1 MITKGPLPRI
11 GEVIC
16 HSYLWRNQADR
27 GQTEGTKERPCV
39 VVHRQEERGGSTR
52 IFVAPIT
59 HTKPFD
65 SERSMNFPAATKR
78 RLGLDEQS
86 SWVITTELNHFK
98 WPGFD
103 VRPTPDNRPSYGL
116 LPNAL
121 TRRILEQIKSNSQD
135 QTLSSVNRDE

>member
-1 MITKGPLPRI
+1 MTKTIRLPQI

-39 VVHRQEERGGSTR
+39 VVHWQEEREGSTR
-52 IFVAPIT
+52 IFVTPIT
-59 HTKPFD
+59 HTEPFD
-65 SERSMNFPAATKR
+65 TERSMLCPAATKM
-78 RLGLDEQS
+78 RLGLDEQP
-86 SWVITTELNHFK
+86 SWIITSELNHFI

-116 LPNAL
+116 LPNTL
-121 TRRILEQIKSNSQD
+121 TRRIIEQIKNNSRD
-135 QTLSSVNRDE
+135 QSLSSINRD

>member
-1 MITKGPLPRI
+1 MTTKSSLPQI

-16 HSYLWRNQADR
+16 HAYLWRNQAER

-39 VVHRQEERGGSTR
+39 VVHMQEEGEGGTR
-52 IFVAPIT
+52 LYVVPIT

-65 SERSMNFPAATKR
+65 SERSVNCPVATKR
-78 RLGLDEQS
+78 RLGLDEQA
-86 SWVITTELNHFK
+86 SWIITSEVNHFK

-121 TRRILEQIKSNSQD
+121 TSRIIEQIKSNSRD
-135 QTLSSVNRDE
+135 QTLSSVNRDD

>member
-1 MITKGPLPRI
+1 MSGKNAFPQI

-16 HSYLWRNQADR
+16 HAYLWRNQADR

-39 VVHRQEERGGSTR
+39 VVHRQEELDGGVR
-52 IFVAPIT
+52 VFVVPIT

-65 SERSMNFPAATKR
+65 SERSIECPTRTKQ
-78 RLGLDEQS
+78 RLLLDKQT
-86 SWVITTELNHFK
+86 SWIITSELNHFK

-116 LPNAL
+116 LPNGL
-121 TRRILEQIKSNSQD
+121 TRQIIEQIKNNSRD
-135 QTLSSVNRDE
+135 RSLSPINRDE